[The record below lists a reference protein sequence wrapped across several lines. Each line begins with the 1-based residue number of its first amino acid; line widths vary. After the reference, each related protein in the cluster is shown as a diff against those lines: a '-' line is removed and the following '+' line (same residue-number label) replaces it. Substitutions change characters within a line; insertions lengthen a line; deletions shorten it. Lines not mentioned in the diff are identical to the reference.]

1 MKERYEVTSRS
12 ALFQSLFF
20 AENRYYGMNEGEVET
35 FPLQYDAYAAEVPGE
50 GLDAY
55 LRKNDI
61 RRRGGMKANYGKL
74 GVDKGHRAMLAGFVD
89 AVKTGGPTPC
99 DELAGLRSLR
109 LARLAIKSI
118 ELGQTVPVPIEY
130 WEPAFA

>member
-1 MKERYEVTSRS
+1 MDGEER
-12 ALFQSLFF
+12 
-20 AENRYYGMNEGEVET
+20 ET
-35 FPLQYDAYAAEVPGE
+35 FPLQFDAYAESVKGDGFDAFMEKSRLRQRAAGA
-50 GLDAY
+50 GL
-55 LRKNDI
+55 
-61 RRRGGMKANYGKL
+61 KAAWGAL

-99 DELAGLRSLR
+99 DELAGLRSLL

-118 ELGQTVPVPIEY
+118 ELGQTVPVPVEY